1 MGEREGG
8 MGERGRI
15 CKITKNDPQNPT
27 QITKLQIYGYTYTC
41 INTCTRIMYNNIPF
55 PNSHTW
61 YPRPSLSTSSISI
74 SGFSVCTFFK
84 LCITLPGIAPTYV
97 LLCPFISATSVIP
110 PTLNLKYYQTH
121 THTHTHTVVVVLVY
135 CIVLLLYLHV
145 MSGQLNELY

>member
-1 MGEREGG
+1 M
-8 MGERGRI
+8 I
-15 CKITKNDPQNPT
+15 HKVQHKTTTN
-27 QITKLQIYGYTYTC
+27 IYEHSISTATHK
-41 INTCTRIMYNNIPF
+41 NTCTRIMYNNIPF

-121 THTHTHTVVVVLVY
+121 THCHC
-135 CIVLLLYLHV
+135 CISLLYSLTSLFNARAIERAILV
-145 MSGQLNELY
+145 LPAPTEKERDDQ

>member
-1 MGEREGG
+1 
-8 MGERGRI
+8 
-15 CKITKNDPQNPT
+15 
-27 QITKLQIYGYTYTC
+27 
-41 INTCTRIMYNNIPF
+41 MYNNIPF

-121 THTHTHTVVVVLVY
+121 THTHTVIVVLVY
-135 CIVLLLYLHV
+135 CIVLLLYL
-145 MSGQLNELY
+145 MPGLLNELYYSYQHLQRGREKRRERNNKEKNINNLAS

>member
-1 MGEREGG
+1 MTHE
-8 MGERGRI
+8 I
-15 CKITKNDPQNPT
+15 QH
-27 QITKLQIYGYTYTC
+27 KLQNYKSMATHVNTC
-41 INTCTRIMYNNIPF
+41 IGIMYNNIPF

-61 YPRPSLSTSSISI
+61 YPHPSLSISSISI

-121 THTHTHTVVVVLVY
+121 THTVIVVLVY
-135 CIVLLLYLHV
+135 CIVLLLYL
-145 MSGQLNELY
+145 MPGLLNELY

>member
-1 MGEREGG
+1 
-8 MGERGRI
+8 
-15 CKITKNDPQNPT
+15 
-27 QITKLQIYGYTYTC
+27 
-41 INTCTRIMYNNIPF
+41 MYNNIPF

-121 THTHTHTVVVVLVY
+121 THTHTHSHC
-135 CIVLLLYLHV
+135 CISLLYSFTSLFNARAIERAILV
-145 MSGQLNELY
+145 LPTPTERERDDQ